1 MFIKGGLTYLT
12 GATVPKT
19 LVWTLWYPF
28 PQRPGYMSPAAL
40 FTFSERAGLLLLVET
55 SAVSASAIIGLLSY
69 IAVCGARDLPRS
81 RLNGQF
87 FSKV

>member
-1 MFIKGGLTYLT
+1 MGIGVLK
-12 GATVPKT
+12 
-19 LVWTLWYPF
+19 VWSQVHLYGHFGIPF
-28 PQRPGYMSPAAL
+28 HKRPGYMSPAAL

-87 FSKV
+87 FS